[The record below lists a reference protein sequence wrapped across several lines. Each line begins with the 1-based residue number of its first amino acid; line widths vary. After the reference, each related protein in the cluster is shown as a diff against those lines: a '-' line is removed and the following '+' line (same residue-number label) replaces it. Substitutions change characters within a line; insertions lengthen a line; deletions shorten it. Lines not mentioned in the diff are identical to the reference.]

1 MRQDSEMHLYSIK
14 LVLLLCLFA
23 LSANSFSQQLVA
35 PKKRPNVLLLV
46 ADDMNWDSPGCFGG
60 AAPNINP
67 TLTSWRVKAS
77 GSLMRM
83 LIYPYALHQEV

>member
-1 MRQDSEMHLYSIK
+1 MRQDCEMHLYSIK
-14 LVLLLCLFA
+14 LVLLLCLLV
-23 LSANSFSQQLVA
+23 LSVKGFSQQLVA

-60 AAPNINP
+60 AAPNITP
-67 TLTSWRVKAS
+67 TLTSWRVKAFD
-77 GSLMRM
+77 SLMLM